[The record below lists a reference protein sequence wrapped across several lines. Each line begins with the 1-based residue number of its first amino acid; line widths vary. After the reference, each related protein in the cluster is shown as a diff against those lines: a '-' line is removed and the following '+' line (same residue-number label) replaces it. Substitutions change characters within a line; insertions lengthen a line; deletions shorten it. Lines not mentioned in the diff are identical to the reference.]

1 MSTRDLS
8 VLISVVLIVAML
20 VIPFPPWLLSILII
34 INISLALIVLL
45 TTMNMQE
52 PLQFSIFPSLLLL
65 LTLFRLSLN
74 VSTTRSIL
82 SHGEGGKVVETF
94 GNFVVGGNVLVGLVV
109 FIILIIIQ
117 FIVITKGAERVSEV
131 AARFTLDAMPGKQMS
146 IDADLNAGMITEQD
160 AKHRREKVGREADFY
175 GAMDGA
181 SKFVKG
187 DAIAGIIIVMINII
201 FGIVIGMLQQGM
213 SIQEAASHFTMLTV
227 GDGIVSQMPALL
239 ISTATGIV
247 VTRAASEGNLGHDIT
262 GQLFAY
268 PKLLYVA
275 AGTVLLLGLL
285 TPIGILLTGPIAGL
299 LAFGAYTLSK
309 TDKPSEEEEEI
320 LEEEAQADE
329 LKSPESV
336 VQLLHIDPIEFEF
349 GYGLVPL
356 ADAGQG
362 GDLLDRIVMIR
373 RQLALELGLVIPVV
387 RIRDNIALQPNEY
400 RLKIKGN
407 EVAKGELLLD
417 HYLAMSPTPEDDV
430 IEGIE
435 TIEPSFGLPAKW
447 ISEAAKDEADML
459 GYTVVDPASV
469 VSTHITEK
477 IKQHAH
483 ELVGRQ
489 ETKQLIDHLKENYPV
504 LVEEVTPNPLSVG
517 DIQKVLAKLLREKV
531 SIRNLVTIFETLAD
545 YGRLT
550 TDSDLLTEYARQSL
564 AKQIT
569 AQYAR
574 EHETLKVITCSGRVE
589 KAIADGVQQTEQGNY
604 LSLDPEVSDSII
616 RSVAKE
622 AEQLSIRQESAILLC
637 SPAVR
642 MYVKQLLERYF
653 LIFRFFLIMSWKQ
666 MLKYRAL
673 EWWIFNEN
681 KEIYSRFN
689 AGCREA
695 NQKGTR
701 Q

>member
-1 MSTRDLS
+1 MSARDLS
-8 VLISVVLIVAML
+8 ILSGVVLIVAML
-20 VIPFPPWLLSILII
+20 IIPFPTWMLSILII
-34 INISLALIVLL
+34 VNISLALIVLL

-65 LTLFRLSLN
+65 LTLFRLGLN

-82 SHGEGGKVVETF
+82 SNGDAGKVVETF
-94 GNFVVGGNVLVGLVV
+94 GSFVVGGNVLVGLVV

-146 IDADLNAGMITEQD
+146 IDADLNAGMVTEQE
-160 AKHRREKVGREADFY
+160 AKVRREKVAREADFY

-187 DAIAGIIIVMINII
+187 DAIAGIIIVLINVI
-201 FGIVIGMLQQGM
+201 FGIVIGMLQKQM
-213 SIQEAASHFTMLTV
+213 SIQEAASHFTLLSV
-227 GDGIVSQMPALL
+227 GDGIVSQLPALL

-247 VTRAASEGNLGHDIT
+247 VTRAASDGNLGHDIT

-268 PKLLYVA
+268 PKLLYVT
-275 AGTVLLLGLL
+275 AGTIFLLGIF
-285 TPIGILLTGPIAGL
+285 TPIGILLTGPLALLIAAG
-299 LAFGAYTLSK
+299 GYMLSK
-309 TDKPSEEEEEI
+309 AGEEKEKVEDI
-320 LEEEAQADE
+320 LEEEAEVDE

-336 VQLLHIDPIEFEF
+336 VHLLDIDPIEFEF
-349 GYGLVPL
+349 GYGLIPL
-356 ADAGQG
+356 ADANQG

-417 HYLAMSPTPEDDV
+417 HFLAMSPTGEDDQ
-430 IEGIE
+430 IEGID

-447 ISEAAKDEADML
+447 IPESQKDQAEML

-469 VSTHITEK
+469 VSTHITEQVK
-477 IKQHAH
+477 KHAH
-483 ELVGRQ
+483 ELIGRQ
-489 ETKQLIDHLKENYPV
+489 ETKQLIDHLKESYPV
-504 LVEEVTPNPLSVG
+504 LVEEVSPNPLSVG
-517 DIQKVLAKLLREKV
+517 DIQKVLAKLLKEKV

-545 YGRLT
+545 YGKLT
-550 TDSDLLTEYARQSL
+550 TDSDMLTEYVRQAL

-569 AQYAR
+569 AQYAK
-574 EHETLKVITCSGRVE
+574 ENETLKVVTCSGRVE
-589 KAIADGVQQTEQGNY
+589 KAVAEGIQQTEHGNF
-604 LSLDPEVSDSII
+604 LSLEPTLSENII
-616 RSVAKE
+616 QSVARE
-622 AEQLSIRQESAILLC
+622 IEQLSLRQEVPILLC
-637 SPAVR
+637 SPPVR

-653 LIFRFFLIMSWKQ
+653 PDLPVLS
-666 MLKYRAL
+666 Y
-673 EWWIFNEN
+673 NEL
-681 KEIYSRFN
+681 
-689 AGCREA
+689 EA
-695 NQKGTR
+695 NVEVQSIGVVDI